1 MKIGDW
7 IDERLGHRALMKWF
21 LDEPVPGGARWSYVF
36 GSVLVFLLIMQA
48 VTGILLASF
57 YAPSSTDAWASVAY
71 IQTQV
76 PLGWFIRGLHS
87 TGASAMVSVVCLH
100 LLQVT
105 LWGAYRKPREL
116 NWWIGLVM
124 MGLLF
129 AFALTGYLLPWDQ
142 KGYWATQVATSLM
155 GAAPGVGPWL
165 KSVVQGG
172 PEYGNL
178 TLTHFYALN
187 VALLP
192 LTLIGLVVV
201 HVALF
206 RKHGVTPAFK
216 HDPSVS
222 DTFWPRQLVRD
233 FIAMTVTLAIIFVV
247 VAKGHGA
254 ALEAPADPASSYD
267 ARPEWYFYPL
277 FQLLKFFPGRL
288 EIVGAVGAPL
298 VAGGILFALP
308 FYDRAATRQL
318 STRKLAVSS
327 VLLVLFV
334 AGALGA
340 AGAAGD
346 ARNANY
352 QKFRLRAEKAN
363 ERALQLAQAGVP
375 PEGGLAI
382 EQNDPLARGRKLYGE
397 RCAGCHL
404 YEGEGER
411 RAPDF
416 DGWSSRG
423 WLKAFL
429 KAPADD
435 RFYGKTKIRGMKPV
449 KAEGPDL
456 DALVEWIYSQG
467 GPPFDEKL
475 AARGKEVFELS
486 GCDQCHDADGTTGAD
501 GPPNLGGRASARW
514 LHDFVV
520 DPSEARFFDGKNQ
533 MPKFSG
539 KLSDADL
546 DALATLLAAERQK

>member
-1 MKIGDW
+1 
-7 IDERLGHRALMKWF
+7 
-21 LDEPVPGGARWSYVF
+21 
-36 GSVLVFLLIMQA
+36 
-48 VTGILLASF
+48 
-57 YAPSSTDAWASVAY
+57 
-71 IQTQV
+71 
-76 PLGWFIRGLHS
+76 
-87 TGASAMVSVVCLH
+87 MVSVVCLH

-116 NWWIGLVM
+116 NWWIGLIM

-178 TLTHFYALN
+178 TLTHFYALH
-187 VALLP
+187 VVVLP

-216 HDPSVS
+216 HDPSLS

-233 FIAMTVTLAIIFVV
+233 FIAMTITLTIIFVV

-308 FYDRAATRQL
+308 FYDRAATTQL

-340 AGAAGD
+340 AGAMSD
-346 ARNANY
+346 ARNVNY
-352 QKFRLRAEKAN
+352 QKFRVRADKAS

-416 DGWSSRG
+416 DGWSSRA
-423 WLKAFL
+423 WLKTFL

-435 RFYGKTKIRGMKPV
+435 RFYGKTKVRGMKPV

-501 GPPNLGGRASARW
+501 GPPNLGGRASAKW
-514 LHDFVV
+514 LHDFIT

-533 MPKFSG
+533 MPKFRG

-546 DALATLLAAERQK
+546 DALATLLLAERQK